1 MRGIM
6 FLGKSRLRKSRG
18 DLQAEAG
25 RKGVKQRLVEDP
37 RAGSR

>member
-1 MRGIM
+1 M

-37 RAGSR
+37 RARSR